1 MLIDLVRLY
10 LCDVMLR
17 LVSLLACWHRTSLKS
32 YSEMTE
38 TILEETMLQWNIK
51 AKVMVFIVTTCVSV
65 SCATGLISNT
75 SSKIALQVLALTKLT
90 AVRSAKNVKINT
102 YLQIVKVEI
111 QTVSENRM
119 TIEATGE
126 FKKAVKSSSLQLSEL
141 GAAETP
147 N

>member
-1 MLIDLVRLY
+1 
-10 LCDVMLR
+10 
-17 LVSLLACWHRTSLKS
+17 
-32 YSEMTE
+32 
-38 TILEETMLQWNIK
+38 MLQWNIK

-65 SCATGLISNT
+65 SGATGLISNI
-75 SSKIALQVLALTKLT
+75 SSKIALQVLALAKLT

-119 TIEATGE
+119 TIEAMGE

-141 GAAETP
+141 GAVEMLNQTGSP
-147 N
+147 LSNHYLLYLSVGKRRLQQL